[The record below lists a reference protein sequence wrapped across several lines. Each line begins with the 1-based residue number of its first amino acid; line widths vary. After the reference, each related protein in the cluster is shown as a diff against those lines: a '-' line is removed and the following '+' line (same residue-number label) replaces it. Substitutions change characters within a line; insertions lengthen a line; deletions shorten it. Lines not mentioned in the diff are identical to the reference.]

1 MLNKTHFVHLLNLLL
16 VTIYCVGCQSQ
27 KNKDFPQAG
36 NYSQPTVYTNTT
48 EVSNT
53 PQIKGIGKIGSG
65 VVIAKD
71 GDEYYV
77 LTAKHLVNTEPGKID
92 DPYKIYFSDG
102 NKYKEEYKIDYYS
115 NVFLSENENPSIDL
129 ALVKFKSNK
138 NHPISTF
145 NRNIVRQEDVA
156 ISGWKSCANQ
166 PTYELTTG
174 KVEAVLSPSKS
185 QDGRNINYSN
195 PTIEGMSG
203 SGVFNSKNELVAI
216 HSAAKK
222 SVQYDKESCPKLD
235 KLYGDNLGVSIK
247 SFLESDLFK
256 KLPKGSYK
264 ISSDS
269 SNAQDSP
276 ITENTPQSPS
286 NDQPTGIFK
295 RPKSFKD

>member
-1 MLNKTHFVHLLNLLL
+1 MSRKIHFACLLNLLL
-16 VTIYCVGCQSQ
+16 LVATYCFGCQSQ
-27 KNKDFPQAG
+27 NKYFPQAG

-77 LTAKHLVNTEPGKID
+77 LTARHVVNIKPGEKS

-102 NKYKEEYKIDYYS
+102 KNYKEEYEFDYYTD
-115 NVFLSENENPSIDL
+115 VYRSEDSSIDL
-129 ALVKFKSNK
+129 VLVRFKSNK
-138 NHPISTF
+138 KHSFFTLNGNIS
-145 NRNIVRQEDVA
+145 RQESVT
-156 ISGWKSCANQ
+156 ISGWKFCNKQ

-174 KVEAVLSPSKS
+174 KIEAILTPSKS
-185 QDGRNINYSN
+185 QDGHNINYSN

-216 HSAAKK
+216 HAAAKTF
-222 SVQYDKESCPKLD
+222 VQYDTEKCPKLD
-235 KLYGDNLGVSIK
+235 ELHGDNLGVSVSSFIK
-247 SFLESDLFK
+247 SDLFN
-256 KLPKGSYK
+256 KLPKNSYK
-264 ISSDS
+264 ISSDL
-269 SNAQDSP
+269 SNTQSNQ
-276 ITENTPQSPS
+276 ITENNSKS
-286 NDQPTGIFK
+286 SDNDKHVGIFL